1 VNWTIFTSTLQLRR
15 TSLAW
20 YSVGIASYGWMMV
33 AFFPLIEQNLE
44 YMKAIQDIFTEDL
57 MAAFGGAGL
66 DFATLG
72 GFLGVEYLSLIW
84 VFIVAAAVITF
95 AAGALGGAVE
105 DGTLEATLAQPVSRN
120 QVAISRYAAMG
131 VYAAVL
137 NLVTVLTLYLPGFL
151 HDVDVPLDAMVLLFA
166 LGWVLTMAIGGFA
179 YMLSALSS
187 GSGRTIGISIGV
199 LVAMW
204 LADVLGNISD
214 KAEWLKGLSLFH
226 YWKPAA
232 AIDDLSVPSE
242 SWLVFAVPAVL
253 FFAVAVWGFR
263 RRDVV

>member
-1 VNWTIFTSTLQLRR
+1 VNWTVFTSTLQLRR

-20 YSVGIASYGWMMV
+20 YSIGLAAYGWMMV

-120 QVAISRYAAMG
+120 QVAISRYAAMA
-131 VYAAVL
+131 VYAAAL

-151 HDVDVPLDAMVLLFA
+151 HDVDVPLDAMLLLFA

-187 GSGRTIGISIGV
+187 GAGRTIGISIGV

-214 KAEWLKGLSLFH
+214 KAEWLKTLSLFH

-232 AIDDLSVPSE
+232 AIDDLSVSAE
-242 SWLVFAVPAVL
+242 SWFVFGVPAVL

>member
-1 VNWTIFTSTLQLRR
+1 
-15 TSLAW
+15 
-20 YSVGIASYGWMMV
+20 
-33 AFFPLIEQNLE
+33 
-44 YMKAIQDIFTEDL
+44 
-57 MAAFGGAGL
+57 
-66 DFATLG
+66 
-72 GFLGVEYLSLIW
+72 
-84 VFIVAAAVITF
+84 
-95 AAGALGGAVE
+95 
-105 DGTLEATLAQPVSRN
+105 
-120 QVAISRYAAMG
+120 MG